1 MTKRKYNRITPADEG
16 ISGAREENARRLRGN
31 GLGQLWIVT
40 RARRTST
47 LEDILFHVDP
57 QGFALQIRGGLD
69 PDEIIGWF
77 DSHSEANQ
85 IALQELYR
93 AGATS

>member
-1 MTKRKYNRITPADEG
+1 MMTAE
-16 ISGAREENARRLRGN
+16 N
-31 GLGQLWIVT
+31 GLGRDRHGLGALWIVT
-40 RARRTST
+40 RARPIST
-47 LEDILFHVDP
+47 LADICFQVTP
-57 QGFALQIRGGLD
+57 REFALQIRGGLD

-77 DSHSEANQ
+77 DHASEANQ